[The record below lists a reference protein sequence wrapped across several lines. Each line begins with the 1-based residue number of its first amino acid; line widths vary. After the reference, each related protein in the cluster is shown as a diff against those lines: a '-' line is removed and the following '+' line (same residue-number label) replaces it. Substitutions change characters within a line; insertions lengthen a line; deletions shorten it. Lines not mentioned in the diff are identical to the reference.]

1 MIDFSAP
8 LLRLKLGLRARV
20 ASTFALLGL
29 VVSACVAVL
38 AVHFSDSYVH
48 RLIDEMLRV
57 EGDYLRER
65 FADDGR
71 IPHPHARHFSVF
83 IEGASGD
90 NAPPFELTELAPG
103 FHEVSDARGERHIA
117 VYNVK
122 QQHLY
127 VVLDIGLESVRERRL
142 MRDLIAL
149 VLFGTGL
156 SAWLGWLWAG
166 RAIEPVR
173 RLAQQVEILEP
184 SRHGVAKLAPGF
196 AADEVGALAL
206 AFDRYQEK
214 LYQYMR
220 RERAFTA
227 DASHELRTPLAVIRG
242 ATEVMLDSGNCDA
255 TSEARLKRMQRGSD
269 ELRDLLDALLLLAR
283 SDERDFNDGRTDDV
297 DAIVTGLLSERADA
311 LREKGIA
318 VVHSGAPR
326 IALPVPQRVLKVV
339 VGNLLRAATQ
349 FADDGSLQIEVS
361 PTALR
366 IAHQHANALSASAP
380 STPAPSTSAPSRVT
394 GEGADRVLG
403 MGMIRRVCERWGWS
417 LAEDADDNGDR
428 AFVLRFDADA
438 RD

>member
-1 MIDFSAP
+1 MNDSSRRGLP
-8 LLRLKLGLRARV
+8 LRLGLRARV

-29 VVSACVAVL
+29 VVSACVALL
-38 AVHFSDSYVH
+38 AMHFSDSYVH

-71 IPHPHARHFSVF
+71 IPHPRTRHFFVF
-83 IEGASGD
+83 IENASGS
-90 NAPPFELTELAPG
+90 NAPPPELAALAPG

-117 VYNVK
+117 VYNVNK
-122 QQHLY
+122 QRLY

-142 MRDLIAL
+142 TRDLIAL
-149 VLFGTGL
+149 VLFGTAL

-173 RLAQQVEILEP
+173 RLAQQVEVLEP
-184 SRHGVAKLAPGF
+184 SRHGIAKLAPGF
-196 AADEVGALAL
+196 AADEVGALAQ

-214 LYQYMR
+214 LYHYVR

-242 ATEVMLDSGNCDA
+242 AIEVMLDGDNCDA
-255 TSEARLKRMQRGSD
+255 ATAARLKRMQRGSD

-283 SDERDFNDGRTDDV
+283 SDERDFDDGRTDDV
-297 DAIVTGLLSERADA
+297 DAVVSGLLSERTDA
-311 LREKGIA
+311 LREKSLRIE
-318 VVHSGAPR
+318 HRGAPG
-326 IALPVPQRVLKVV
+326 IALPVPQRVLNVV

-349 FADDGSLQIEVS
+349 FADGGSLRIEVS

-366 IAHQHANALSASAP
+366 IAHRHATALSASAA
-380 STPAPSTSAPSRVT
+380 STSAPCTSAPSRVA
-394 GEGADRVLG
+394 GEGAERVLG
-403 MGMIRRVCERWGWS
+403 LGMIRRVCERWGWS
-417 LAEDADDNGDR
+417 LAEDADENGDR

-438 RD
+438 GD